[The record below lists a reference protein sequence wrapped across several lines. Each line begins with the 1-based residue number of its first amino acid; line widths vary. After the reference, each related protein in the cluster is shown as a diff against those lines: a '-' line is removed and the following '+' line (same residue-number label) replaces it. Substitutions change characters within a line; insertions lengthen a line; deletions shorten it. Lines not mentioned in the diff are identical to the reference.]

1 MIALTSQLAH
11 ILSSAYVKSPSA
23 LTHAG
28 FSAGSFKDMTRV
40 ARLNENMW
48 TELFFD
54 NRPAL
59 LSEIEGLIQRL
70 EEYAAALRQN
80 DREIMRLLLKE
91 GRERK
96 EIVG

>member
-1 MIALTSQLAH
+1 MSKVQPH
-11 ILSSAYVKSPSA
+11 LS
-23 LTHAG
+23 HAG

-40 ARLNENMW
+40 ARLNEDMW

-54 NRPAL
+54 NKPAL
-59 LSEIEGLIQRL
+59 LDEIEGLIDRL
-70 EEYAAALRQN
+70 EAYAEALRQN
-80 DREIMRLLLKE
+80 DREKMHILLKE